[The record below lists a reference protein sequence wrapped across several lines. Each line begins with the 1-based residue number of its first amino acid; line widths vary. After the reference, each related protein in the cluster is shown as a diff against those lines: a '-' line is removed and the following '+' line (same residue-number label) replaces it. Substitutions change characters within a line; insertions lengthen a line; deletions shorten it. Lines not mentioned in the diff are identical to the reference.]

1 MAEKEE
7 QPNEPR
13 ELQGEEKGAKPPGAL
28 LHSFTKHPLQLPL
41 SHLYQQLPFLNM
53 GVISALVH
61 FQGMKSAGN
70 SWRDCSER
78 DNTAQA
84 APRQPVLGAAH
95 SHTHLMGS
103 DCETQP
109 PPLGRGLEQTVGG
122 L

>member
-1 MAEKEE
+1 MWQRRRSSPTSQGSSKVRRR
-7 QPNEPR
+7 EPS
-13 ELQGEEKGAKPPGAL
+13 PPGAL

-41 SHLYQQLPFLNM
+41 SHLYQQLPFLNT

-103 DCETQP
+103 DCEQA
-109 PPLGRGLEQTVGG
+109 LGA
-122 L
+122 

>member
-1 MAEKEE
+1 MVEKEE

-13 ELQGEEKGAKPPGAL
+13 QLQGEEKGAKSLRTPSGVL

-41 SHLYQQLPFLNM
+41 SHLYQQLPFLNT
-53 GVISALVH
+53 GVISAPVH

-84 APRQPVLGAAH
+84 APCQPVLGAAH
-95 SHTHLMGS
+95 SHIHLMGS
-103 DCETQP
+103 DCEQA
-109 PPLGRGLEQTVGG
+109 LGA
-122 L
+122 